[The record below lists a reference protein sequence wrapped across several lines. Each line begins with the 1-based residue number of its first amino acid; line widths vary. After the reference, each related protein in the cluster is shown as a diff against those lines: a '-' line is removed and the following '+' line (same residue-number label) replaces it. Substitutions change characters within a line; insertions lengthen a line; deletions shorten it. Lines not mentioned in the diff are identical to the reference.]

1 MMKKITFIFYFILVN
16 IIFIKCKK
24 IVIPFKTVNTG
35 DSNYIKSL
43 LQNQIYTEL
52 QIGTPKQTIYI
63 AISTETAFF
72 AIESYL
78 INDTFYS
85 DKRSASFKNNTYIY
99 YYETNQRMK
108 KGYILN
114 DTFYF
119 KDSINN
125 NNENKAYNNIMFNYI
140 TELSSGS
147 SGLDN
152 GFIDNNIT
160 LMSGVIGLQITRA
173 YEDRDYIFFIKS
185 LKNIDA
191 IDKIIWN
198 INYINDNEGYLV
210 FGEYPHQYY
219 NNYKEKNMKKLNC
232 ITLNY
237 EFYWSFIFTDI
248 KIGEKKMTLYR
259 NGDYAPQ
266 VGVII
271 GTSEYKDLM
280 SFYFQSKDRN
290 NKCLLNK
297 IEFKKL
303 IYSYYECDKDVNID
317 DFEPIIFIHRELNYN
332 FTLDKNDLF
341 IEHNDKKYFLVVFRG
356 TSNEQRWVLGKP
368 FIKKYNFAFDHDN
381 KVILFYENKNE
392 PNEEEGN
399 KIWLYILI
407 VLLGIF
413 VLGLGIFIG
422 RKLFGKKKKKKANE
436 MEDNTN
442 DEYTASINPDN
453 NNEENDPNLNYNK
466 LGV

>member
-1 MMKKITFIFYFILVN
+1 MKKITFIFYFILVN

-85 DKRSASFKNNTYIY
+85 DKRSTSFKNNTYIY

-173 YEDRDYIFFIKS
+173 YEDRNYIFFIKS

-219 NNYKEKNMKKLNC
+219 NNYKE
-232 ITLNY
+232 
-237 EFYWSFIFTDI
+237 
-248 KIGEKKMTLYR
+248 
-259 NGDYAPQ
+259 
-266 VGVII
+266 
-271 GTSEYKDLM
+271 
-280 SFYFQSKDRN
+280 
-290 NKCLLNK
+290 
-297 IEFKKL
+297 
-303 IYSYYECDKDVNID
+303 
-317 DFEPIIFIHRELNYN
+317 
-332 FTLDKNDLF
+332 
-341 IEHNDKKYFLVVFRG
+341 
-356 TSNEQRWVLGKP
+356 
-368 FIKKYNFAFDHDN
+368 
-381 KVILFYENKNE
+381 
-392 PNEEEGN
+392 
-399 KIWLYILI
+399 
-407 VLLGIF
+407 
-413 VLGLGIFIG
+413 
-422 RKLFGKKKKKKANE
+422 
-436 MEDNTN
+436 
-442 DEYTASINPDN
+442 
-453 NNEENDPNLNYNK
+453 
-466 LGV
+466 